1 MFDWVFNTSLPA
13 LHIMCYILELRI
25 TTRNLLLALDP
36 SQQSSSP
43 FSPNFIY
50 INHLQVVVT
59 YLPPFINH
67 LKITLKVLL
76 KQKSKH
82 LIVQCLSQHPLRA
95 STWSE
100 KWRHGIPNSQNK
112 FLQRHSFLSCTFRIQ
127 FYFIGKRQRKSIKN
141 LTKTCHGKVIFV
153 I

>member
-1 MFDWVFNTSLPA
+1 MKIQKRVLNPVVHLGWKFLRKQLTVEKIQLFSQKVLSQMFDWVFNTSLPA
-13 LHIMCYILELRI
+13 LHIICYILELRI

-50 INHLQVVVT
+50 INHLQVVVM

-82 LIVQCLSQHPLRA
+82 LIVQCLSQHPLKA
-95 STWSE
+95 STW
-100 KWRHGIPNSQNK
+100 
-112 FLQRHSFLSCTFRIQ
+112 
-127 FYFIGKRQRKSIKN
+127 
-141 LTKTCHGKVIFV
+141 
-153 I
+153 